1 MKIKRKNITFTRPK
15 RKDVSSEG
23 AAIIRDTEER
33 YAGEA
38 SYVFFRPDT
47 SILRAVA
54 LKSPAGLVSF
64 G

>member
-1 MKIKRKNITFTRPK
+1 MVETI
-15 RKDVSSEG
+15 
-23 AAIIRDTEER
+23 
-33 YAGEA
+33 A
-38 SYVFFRPDT
+38 SIVRGYRGTVTQNGPCVFFRPDT